1 MQREAEYK
9 RLNDELEAKTT
20 SLFQETETMLRQQEE
35 YLAAAEKLESQGPDY
50 YVDPHLDGDVD
61 GAATDFGFSNALGSQ
76 CLRKLKLSLQRL
88 EFFKY
93 QYYSLSVKV
102 LR

>member
-1 MQREAEYK
+1 
-9 RLNDELEAKTT
+9 
-20 SLFQETETMLRQQEE
+20 MLRQQEE

-76 CLRKLKLSLQRL
+76 CLRKL
-88 EFFKY
+88 
-93 QYYSLSVKV
+93 
-102 LR
+102 